1 VGGRDQSETLAGL
14 ALCPA
19 GPVDVPEIA
28 GLAAR
33 ALGGAW
39 SERGFADQA
48 SKRGAVLW
56 TARAGPRSELL
67 GYLVG
72 ERVLEELHVLSV
84 GVEPARRRQGIG
96 RSLVARALA
105 AASSAGVDVVH
116 LELRESNRA
125 ARCLYEG
132 FGFVEVGRRPRYYRC
147 RERHEDAV
155 LMTLVLRAP
164 IHV

>member
-1 VGGRDQSETLAGL
+1 VGGRNQSEAPASL

-33 ALGGAW
+33 ALEGAW
-39 SERGFADQA
+39 SERGLADQA

-56 TARAGPRSELL
+56 TARAGVRGELF

-72 ERVLEELHVLSV
+72 ERVLKELHVLSV

-132 FGFVEVGRRPRYYRC
+132 FGFAEVGRRPRYYRG